1 MYKTVI
7 DSIAHLKGEVTRDD
21 SQRRFLAQ
29 NSVTLLEQCC
39 NHSKQCRNNDAT
51 LCCAKS
57 EMYGNVWST
66 LHSRQNIQETFE
78 NKGLQLQKL
87 ETSYTV
93 DVLCPIFKFFKK
105 QISIKLYQRALT
117 IRFFW

>member
-1 MYKTVI
+1 MYKTII

-21 SQRRFLAQ
+21 SQRRFLVQ
-29 NSVTLLEQCC
+29 HSVAMLEQCC
-39 NHSKQCRNNDAT
+39 KYSKKCRNNDAT

-57 EMYGNVWST
+57 EMYENVWST
-66 LHSRQNIQETFE
+66 LHSRQNIQETFK

-87 ETSYTV
+87 ETSYTA

-117 IRFFW
+117 IRFF